1 MTHLEILE
9 IGNLFWAFFSCDNTA
24 TDMSKHISSFKTK
37 IGLHLLRMP
46 LIGHLSN
53 TQTVLILHDLYLLD
67 SF

>member
-9 IGNLFWAFFSCDNTA
+9 IGNLFWAFFRVTTQQLTCQST
-24 TDMSKHISSFKTK
+24 FPVKTK

-53 TQTVLILHDLYLLD
+53 AQTVLILHDLYLLD